1 MSWTASSTSTL
12 SELCRRLDGKPYGP
26 GDDLMTQC
34 LRRALGYVDRTV
46 DPPRFRYLDDRGDY
60 EIVGWVAF
68 DGESVRSDGVDV
80 EPGDDKRTFVWRGR
94 KYPPGVYYLIRS
106 SDGREAL
113 VSGAALKSL

>member
-1 MSWTASSTSTL
+1 MSWTGSSTSTL

-46 DPPRFRYLDDRGDY
+46 DPPRFRYLDDRGGY

-68 DGESVRSDGVDV
+68 DGESVRSDGVGVTV
-80 EPGDDKRTFVWRGR
+80 EGRTFVWRGR
-94 KYPPGVYYLIRS
+94 KYPPGVYYLVRRG
-106 SDGREAL
+106 GREAL